1 MKRIS
6 KAAVLTITAG
16 AVALGSA
23 GGAAAAGGGDEVVIT
38 KQKISK
44 SNGADTRKTAAIKVK
59 GMKVDGH
66 KVNVTANAKG
76 KAKVKTNGKGKG
88 KKHHHSHGKGS
99 SASAKA
105 IGSPGAISG
114 NVIQVPVNVPI
125 NVCGNTVDVI
135 ALLNPSFGG
144 ICVNK

>member
-44 SNGADTRKTAAIKVK
+44 NNGANTSKTAAIKVK

-66 KVNVTANAKG
+66 RVNV
-76 KAKVKTNGKGKG
+76 KAKAAKTNGKGKG

-114 NVIQVPVNVPI
+114 NVIQVPINVPI
-125 NVCGNTVDVI
+125 NACGNTVDVI

-144 ICVNK
+144 ICINK